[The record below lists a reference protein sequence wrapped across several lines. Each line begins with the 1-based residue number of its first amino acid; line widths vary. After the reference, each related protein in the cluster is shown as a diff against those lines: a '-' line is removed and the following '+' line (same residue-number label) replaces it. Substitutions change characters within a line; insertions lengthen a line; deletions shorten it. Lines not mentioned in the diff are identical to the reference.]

1 MHEYLRL
8 EFRTGVHAMTDHVLS
23 LSDTI
28 TVSDTVVDA
37 HTCGLGYITITYSG
51 GVVCL
56 HKPYPNDAN
65 GALSFSGQN
74 FNFRSGHYASYI
86 DEISDEGFTLSGYED
101 DSAMAKFVEL
111 GGVADDGLEVT
122 ITGLHDEYNGVYI
135 IQSIS
140 YNPIGLDVFD
150 YSISLRFVRELP

>member
-1 MHEYLRL
+1 M
-8 EFRTGVHAMTDHVLS
+8 MTTFNIAWIDSTPTAQNL
-23 LSDTI
+23 D
-28 TVSDTVVDA
+28 
-37 HTCGLGYITITYSG
+37 
-51 GVVCL
+51 L

-86 DEISDEGFTLSGYED
+86 DEISDEGLTLNGYED
-101 DSAMAKFVEL
+101 DSAMVKFVEL
-111 GGVADDGLEVT
+111 GTIADAGYEVT

-140 YNPIGLDVFD
+140 YNPIGLDVFN